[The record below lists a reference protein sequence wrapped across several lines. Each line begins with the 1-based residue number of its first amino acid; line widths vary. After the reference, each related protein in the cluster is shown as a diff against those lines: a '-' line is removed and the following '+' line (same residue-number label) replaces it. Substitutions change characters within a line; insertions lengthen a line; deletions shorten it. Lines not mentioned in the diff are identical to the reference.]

1 MTVRCHVSLS
11 FLLTIALLLT
21 HAPSPSAAPPVNRIA
36 YIDRAGG
43 LYTIRPDGT
52 GRQEMASGEML
63 QQASFAPRSVQRN
76 QDFYSWPVW
85 SPNGQRLASFRVELS
100 GGQLTDGLYIFDG
113 VSAQILHSYKEPGLQ
128 PIYAYWSP
136 TSQQLGVLL
145 GGRGPFSLNLWP
157 TSGGQRPHRVAQ
169 GAPFYFHWRA
179 DGQAVLTHTGG
190 SRGGAAG
197 HSISVVAI
205 PTGERHLLS
214 RSPSIF
220 GPPSWSFDGKWL
232 AYGNTVEGQEH
243 AALMIAAGDGS
254 QPESV
259 ALVPRRMALEWSPT
273 QPLLAIATTSFIRAP
288 LFEEVRL
295 FDVASGALHP
305 LIQEPVAAFFWS
317 PDGTRILYARRNP
330 ERAHWTWMVVDV
342 HSRTIHSR
350 GRFHSIPSPD
360 TRFPVFRPVC
370 AFRIASGLRTASFL
384 PLADRIRP
392 NPRSRLSGPVRLCCP
407 SHGRCHTPAALRRP
421 YRLLVSPIKDAPP
434 PGAKLTK
441 K

>member
-1 MTVRCHVSLS
+1 MTARYHISLS
-11 FLLTIALLLT
+11 FLLATALLLT
-21 HAPSPSAAPPVNRIA
+21 HAPSLSAAPSINRIA
-36 YIDRAGG
+36 YIDRAGD

-52 GRQEMASGEML
+52 GRQKMASGEML
-63 QQASFAPRSVQRN
+63 QQTRLAPRSVRRN

-85 SPNGQRLASFRVELS
+85 SPDGQRLASFRVELS
-100 GGQLTDGLYIFDG
+100 GGQLTDGLYIFDAI
-113 VSAQILHSYKEPGLQ
+113 SAQILHSYKEPGLQ

-157 TSGGQRPHRVAQ
+157 TSGGQRPQRIAQ

-190 SRGGAAG
+190 SRGGTAG
-197 HSISVVAI
+197 HSISVVAV

-220 GPPSWSFDGKWL
+220 GPPSWSYDGKWL
-232 AYGNTVEGQEH
+232 AYGNTVEGQAH
-243 AALMIAAGDGS
+243 AALMIAAGDGG

-259 ALVPRRMALEWSPT
+259 APVPRRMALEWSPT

-295 FDVASGALHP
+295 FDVAAGAMHS
-305 LIQEPVAAFFWS
+305 LIQEPLAAFFWS

-330 ERAHWTWMVVDV
+330 EHAHWTWVVVDV
-342 HSRTIHSR
+342 QSRT
-350 GRFHSIPSPD
+350 SIPVVDFIPSRPQILVFQYFDQYALSHRLWSPD
-360 TRFPVFRPVC
+360 SRFFT
-370 AFRIASGLRTASFL
+370 FSGQ
-384 PLADRIRP
+384 IRP
-392 NPRSRLSGPVRLCCP
+392 NPDQGIRGPSVYVVPVEEDATPRRLSDG
-407 SHGRCHTPAALRRP
+407 HIAFW
-421 YRLLVSPIKDAPP
+421 SPQ
-434 PGAKLTK
+434 
-441 K
+441 